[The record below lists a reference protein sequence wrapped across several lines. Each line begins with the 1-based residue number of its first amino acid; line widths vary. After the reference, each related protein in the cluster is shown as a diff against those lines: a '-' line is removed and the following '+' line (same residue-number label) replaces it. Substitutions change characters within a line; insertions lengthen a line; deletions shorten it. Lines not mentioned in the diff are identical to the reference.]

1 MRSFVALLVLL
12 ASGSSAVWAAD
23 FPLPASE
30 PGRPSTI
37 YDANGPYTNWAGV
50 YLGLNGGYGLGS
62 SQWMIG
68 GAGTDV
74 FNTNGPLFGGTV
86 GFNYPV
92 SAVLFGV
99 EGDLDWSGLSGSV
112 GNCAFNS
119 GGAVASCQTKS
130 NLLGTARARVG
141 YALDRTLI
149 YVTGGAAFAP
159 VQAGLNPSS
168 SFDTSTKFGWTA
180 GAGVEFAFFGNWSAK
195 AEYLYID
202 LASASCSTVANC
214 GTATGSSVAF
224 TENVVRGGL
233 NYRFPW

>member
-1 MRSFVALLVLL
+1 
-12 ASGSSAVWAAD
+12 
-23 FPLPASE
+23 
-30 PGRPSTI
+30 
-37 YDANGPYTNWAGV
+37 
-50 YLGLNGGYGLGS
+50 
-62 SQWMIG
+62 
-68 GAGTDV
+68 
-74 FNTNGPLFGGTV
+74 
-86 GFNYPV
+86 
-92 SAVLFGV
+92 
-99 EGDLDWSGLSGSV
+99 
-112 GNCAFNS
+112 
-119 GGAVASCQTKS
+119 
-130 NLLGTARARVG
+130 VG

>member
-1 MRSFVALLVLL
+1 VRSCIALLLLL

-23 FPLPASE
+23 FPLPVSE
-30 PGRPSTI
+30 PRPPAI
-37 YDANGPYTNWAGV
+37 YDANGPYTNWAGI

-62 SQWMIG
+62 SQWTIG

-74 FNTNGPLFGGTV
+74 FNTSGPLFGGTV

-119 GGAVASCQTKS
+119 AGAVASCQTKS

-168 SFDTSTKFGWTA
+168 SFDTATKFGWAA
-180 GAGVEFAFFGNWSAK
+180 GAGVEFAVYGNWSAK